1 MSIEL
6 KQLDTD
12 EILRYMGCPPGPG
25 RSGPAKPGPALWP
38 AHMPDGP
45 APLGLALLR
54 YTSGGERRASVLR
67 PAPPRPGPEGPSGG
81 LCKGGSV
88 LYDSGGSGGRAYPE
102 DPERRYAPGL
112 ALDCAAD
119 TAVEQGCDQ
128 IELELQAMF
137 PGCSFPF
144 RYSPGYGDLPL
155 TVQGELLSLLDAPR
169 RVGLTASASHILI
182 PRKSVTAILGVSDR
196 EIARNKRSCLGCP
209 AQGGCQYRKAGGHC
223 GLL

>member
-1 MSIEL
+1 MTLGAAVDVLIR
-6 KQLDTD
+6 KTQ
-12 EILRYMGCPPGPG
+12 
-25 RSGPAKPGPALWP
+25 SGDMLQ
-38 AHMPDGP
+38 
-45 APLGLALLR
+45 
-54 YTSGGERRASVLR
+54 
-67 PAPPRPGPEGPSGG
+67 
-81 LCKGGSV
+81 
-88 LYDSGGSGGRAYPE
+88 
-102 DPERRYAPGL
+102 GL

-169 RVGLTASASHILI
+169 RVGLTASASHIL
-182 PRKSVTAILGVSDR
+182 GVSDR